1 MNIDIIQLNDEL
13 TANRIKPVPREI
25 LPKGNPLPESGILF
39 ECYFDTVTKKFLKI
53 YNKNVIWREST
64 LCTWIKN
71 HGPFDNRADYL
82 SCKKK
87 FVQQFDT
94 GTEVSN
100 SKYDMINW
108 MPEILK
114 SNKHD
119 ILPEIVFD
127 TTNYIGIEWMTTGW
141 RVMREEDLVSV
152 IGGIP
157 LATKLL
163 KSVMRQVIDFQLDN
177 LLDSTDIELQK
188 ALYKEYI
195 EDVSPEVVSRNP
207 ELIRNN
213 MEESFEFTSEQ
224 YKPCVSFT
232 DIDTDDFLI
241 SDDKTQIKYPKLSR
255 YQLSPRM
262 DNSIW
267 MDGGT
272 DVAKESYDRIYDID
286 AGKFNIMLSGKRHEI
301 IL

>member
-39 ECYFDTVTKKFLKI
+39 ECYFDTVTENFLKI
-53 YNKNVIWREST
+53 YNKNVIW
-64 LCTWIKN
+64 
-71 HGPFDNRADYL
+71 P
-82 SCKKK
+82 
-87 FVQQFDT
+87 
-94 GTEVSN
+94 
-100 SKYDMINW
+100 KYDMINW
-108 MPEILK
+108 MPGILK

-119 ILPEIVFD
+119 ILPEVVFD
-127 TTNYIGIEWMTTGW
+127 TTNYIGIELLTTGW

-152 IGGIP
+152 IGGVP

-188 ALYKEYI
+188 TLYKEYI
-195 EDVSPEVVSRNP
+195 ELSEPELVSSNP

-213 MEESFEFTSEQ
+213 MKESFEFTSEQ

-232 DIDTDDFLI
+232 DIDTDDFFI
-241 SDDKTQIKYPKLSR
+241 SDDRTQIKYPKLSR
-255 YQLSPRM
+255 YQLSPRI

-267 MDGGT
+267 IDGGT
-272 DVAKESYDRIYDID
+272 DVPKESYDRIYDID
-286 AGKFNIMLSGKRHEI
+286 VRKFNIMLSGKRHEI